1 MEEKRKLEEK
11 EKIISLNDN
20 VNLINNFKFDNAD
33 NLKNIHVISKGLN
46 ITYMKSVAVFS
57 LIKNNER
64 FYEVAYPDNKNGYNI
79 IIYNLLLN
87 RIENTINKAHSNEI
101 HKIKHYI
108 NPSNK
113 NHILLSS
120 SSDNSVKL
128 WNISSNPITN
138 ILTINNCFDGERFS
152 PFCLMFKEE
161 SIFIFGGSRDK
172 KKKIWNQNGILI
184 GNIEKSNL
192 NYGRFIESAYLE
204 NKTYILL
211 SGEYHSECFDYDD
224 NIIKT
229 YKNKNNSEDLI
240 INLFNKDKNIYL
252 ISGGRGGKIY
262 IFDFY
267 TTNLI
272 NEININKGNIRSLC
286 SINQKILIISY
297 NKSFAIIDMNKNY
310 VIKEYSVHDN
320 NIYGIEKINIPEKGE
335 CIISYDSNSIQIWK

>member
-1 MEEKRKLEEK
+1 
-11 EKIISLNDN
+11 
-20 VNLINNFKFDNAD
+20 
-33 NLKNIHVISKGLN
+33 
-46 ITYMKSVAVFS
+46 MKSVAVFS

-64 FYEVAYPDNKNGYNI
+64 FYEVTYPDNKNGYNI

-138 ILTINNCFDGERFS
+138 ILSINNCFDGERFS

-161 SIFIFGGSRDK
+161 SFFIFGGSRDK

-192 NYGRFIESAYLE
+192 NYGRFIETAYLT

-211 SGEYHSECFDYDD
+211 SGQYHSECFDYDD

-229 YKNKNNSEDLI
+229 YKNKNN
-240 INLFNKDKNIYL
+240 
-252 ISGGRGGKIY
+252 
-262 IFDFY
+262 
-267 TTNLI
+267 
-272 NEININKGNIRSLC
+272 
-286 SINQKILIISY
+286 
-297 NKSFAIIDMNKNY
+297 
-310 VIKEYSVHDN
+310 
-320 NIYGIEKINIPEKGE
+320 
-335 CIISYDSNSIQIWK
+335 